1 MTSELAIQGAGKT
14 IFSREQVDLIKRTI
28 AVGASDD
35 ELALFIQ
42 QSQRTGLDPFARQI
56 YAIKRWDSRQNREVM
71 GVQVS
76 IDGFRLVA
84 ERTGHYAGQLGP
96 MWCGRDGKWVEVWL
110 DNNPPAAAKVGVV
123 RNDFKEPL
131 WAVARF
137 DAYAQTK
144 KDGSLT
150 QMWGKMPDIMLAK
163 CFSEDTEVL
172 TDHGFQRFSKVSGR
186 IMQVTENGLEP
197 TSAQPFFQNYGGLMV
212 QLDSDDLNFSV
223 TPNHDMVTDSGK
235 IEAGVMYDLSRSR
248 SKYRI
253 PRLVRSSGPDAD
265 YTNEQIELAAAYLAD
280 GSDTSLSGFR
290 IEVSRQHKIDLLERI
305 ALHNAAPTVRS
316 TAGTQVNVPTRTIT
330 TKKDKTKY
338 AYAFES
344 VKPLVEHGKLVNHDE
359 LILLSARQARL
370 MIDTWAMLDG
380 HKQRKTGVVRIYT
393 SRIDH
398 LKALELLAV
407 KAGYSVNV
415 PTERWSDIS
424 TQPNYSITISG
435 RDEIPVIRWNRPYNN
450 LERDNHRTGLELI
463 ENQTERV
470 WCVTVPSGVIVVRR
484 NGFSMLCGNCAES
497 LALRKAFPMELSGLY
512 TTEEMSQADVVV
524 DAKVID
530 PTPAPAL
537 SPAHNGSKPVI
548 KFETTTAP
556 APAAAAA
563 PASPAD
569 ETELNRLGMNL
580 WPGKWLD
587 VVKPRLCPAGS
598 DTSKM
603 LATLRSR
610 EAEIQAEK
618 AFLAHVTKSWP
629 TLSFVV
635 PELFKIFGEGEKWD
649 RLAALRGFDRAEKA
663 KATTQLDD
671 AALVSIVCSEIP
683 DNSIPA
689 EFR

>member
-110 DNNPPAAAKVGVV
+110 ETNPPAAAKVGVV

-163 CFSEDTEVL
+163 C
-172 TDHGFQRFSKVSGR
+172 
-186 IMQVTENGLEP
+186 
-197 TSAQPFFQNYGGLMV
+197 
-212 QLDSDDLNFSV
+212 
-223 TPNHDMVTDSGK
+223 
-235 IEAGVMYDLSRSR
+235 
-248 SKYRI
+248 
-253 PRLVRSSGPDAD
+253 
-265 YTNEQIELAAAYLAD
+265 
-280 GSDTSLSGFR
+280 
-290 IEVSRQHKIDLLERI
+290 
-305 ALHNAAPTVRS
+305 
-316 TAGTQVNVPTRTIT
+316 
-330 TKKDKTKY
+330 
-338 AYAFES
+338 
-344 VKPLVEHGKLVNHDE
+344 
-359 LILLSARQARL
+359 
-370 MIDTWAMLDG
+370 
-380 HKQRKTGVVRIYT
+380 
-393 SRIDH
+393 
-398 LKALELLAV
+398 
-407 KAGYSVNV
+407 
-415 PTERWSDIS
+415 
-424 TQPNYSITISG
+424 
-435 RDEIPVIRWNRPYNN
+435 
-450 LERDNHRTGLELI
+450 
-463 ENQTERV
+463 
-470 WCVTVPSGVIVVRR
+470 
-484 NGFSMLCGNCAES
+484 AES

-512 TTEEMSQADVVV
+512 TTEEMNQADVVV

-530 PTPAPAL
+530 PVPAPTAPAL
-537 SPAHNGSKPVI
+537 PPAHNGSKPVI

-556 APAAAAA
+556 AAAAA
-563 PASPAD
+563 PASSPAD

-587 VVKPRLCPAGS
+587 VVKPRLCQAGS
-598 DTSKM
+598 DSGKM
-603 LATLRSR
+603 LSTLRSR

-635 PELFKIFGEGEKWD
+635 PELFKIFGEVEKWD
-649 RLAALRGFDRAEKA
+649 RMAALRGFDRAEKA
-663 KATTQLDD
+663 RTGQPELDN